1 MSPRS
6 LVRTQ
11 AEGEKEGSI
20 TNAEFSAAVFYVMR
34 KESLVDRDPK
44 KVQSIKK
51 FLEDTRKYA
60 KLKESVDSGSM
71 QMSDRWKKAE
81 VFKGLAETDE
91 EQQKQCE
98 QEQSEQE
105 MRLLATCTLGAIPKV
120 RPSTLTTMKRIQ
132 DKAEVHSK
140 EVKKAKLSE
149 GVLIVSQE
157 ESKMYEED
165 EEQELK
171 KEQMEHKE
179 EKLRMDQKTK
189 DKEHKNEGKMK
200 EDKIN
205 VDDKIDKEDK
215 INKED
220 KEEDKIN
227 EEERIDEQKDR
238 GLVHPL
244 HKLVS
249 KLRKAMTIAAA
260 CLECSK
266 EVRSYCQGCL
276 VAVYCGAACQVQHW
290 QEHREQ
296 CSTWAARI
304 HSGAGLFPPTLEEA
318 RALNT
323 ARQAKIRAR
332 EKTHATV
339 LLYHDTLEKNAECE
353 EEVTAKMEKYEE
365 EAVEKEEKIVQ
376 MEGEM

>member
-81 VFKGLAETDE
+81 VFVGLAETDE

-105 MRLLATCTLGAIPKV
+105 MRLLATCTGAIPKV
-120 RPSTLTTMKRIQ
+120 RSSTLTNMKRIQ

-244 HKLVS
+244 LKLVS

-339 LLYHDTLEKNAECE
+339 LLYHDTLEKNAEFE

>member
-1 MSPRS
+1 MD
-6 LVRTQ
+6 Q
-11 AEGEKEGSI
+11 KEQKQENHKNEKNDEKEK
-20 TNAEFSAAVFYVMR
+20 T
-34 KESLVDRDPK
+34 
-44 KVQSIKK
+44 
-51 FLEDTRKYA
+51 
-60 KLKESVDSGSM
+60 
-71 QMSDRWKKAE
+71 
-81 VFKGLAETDE
+81 
-91 EQQKQCE
+91 QKQEELKLDKKE
-98 QEQSEQE
+98 QNEKEQDDQE
-105 MRLLATCTLGAIPKV
+105 
-120 RPSTLTTMKRIQ
+120 
-132 DKAEVHSK
+132 
-140 EVKKAKLSE
+140 KK
-149 GVLIVSQE
+149 
-157 ESKMYEED
+157 
-165 EEQELK
+165 ELK
-171 KEQMEHKE
+171 KGKKEVRKDAKEQKDYVTE
-179 EKLRMDQKTK
+179 
-189 DKEHKNEGKMK
+189 DKEHKNDGKMK

-205 VDDKIDKEDK
+205 EEDKIDKEDK

-220 KEEDKIN
+220 EEEDKIN

-249 KLRKAMTIAAA
+249 NLRKAMKIAAA

-339 LLYHDTLEKNAECE
+339 LLYHDTLEKHAEFE